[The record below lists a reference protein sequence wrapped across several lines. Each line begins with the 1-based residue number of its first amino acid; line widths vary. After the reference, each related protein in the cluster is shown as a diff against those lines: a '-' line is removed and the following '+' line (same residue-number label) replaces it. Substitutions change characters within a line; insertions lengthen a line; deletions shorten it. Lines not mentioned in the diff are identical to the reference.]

1 MPMSPIDRPDN
12 SINPF
17 EKSRLFKAAASALEK
32 ATVKPEVGAT
42 RPEKPNN
49 APATPQTTQVSRES
63 DLNHVEGQLNIS
75 TRAILNLI
83 QRFRLRSMT
92 MDQLKALPMSQLS
105 QEEKSFVLFMRRNP
119 QVFERISSVDGE
131 PASLSQK
138 DVKLAAQLAGDSLRL
153 SNDDLRYLQ
162 KTPLPAP
169 STNSPFSLSA
179 PTRFGQLQTQDLLN
193 ALNQLMG
200 PKETNIS
207 FEALMRLSAVN
218 SGLRGRELE
227 ALRFLQTNTVSKV
240 LEKIVASNNGLL
252 TPEALRVL
260 TSLLWNPS
268 IYGSAPIVFFKSG
281 PSHPDGESIH
291 SVDVVDVVDDHKNEQ
306 IRPTRR
312 KPSLR
317 VEAHRMLEILYNI
330 SDAGEATLE
339 QLRQYKPRNDEE
351 EKTLHLLRQHN
362 VFEALA
368 CLDDN
373 PDSLSDEDIKIALA
387 EHALVL
393 SDPFMVLVILP

>member
-32 ATVKPEVGAT
+32 NTAKPEVNAN
-42 RPEKPNN
+42 RVNNANEKPTT
-49 APATPQTTQVSRES
+49 APVAS
-63 DLNHVEGQLNIS
+63 DAGLNGIEGRLNIS

-92 MDQLKALPMSQLS
+92 FDQLKSLPLSQLS
-105 QEEKSFVLFMRRNP
+105 QEEKTFVLFMRRNP
-119 QVFERISSVDGE
+119 QVFERISSGDGE

-153 SNDDLRYLQ
+153 SNEDLRYLRQ
-162 KTPLPAP
+162 TPLPAP
-169 STNSPFSLSA
+169 SASSPFALSA

-193 ALNQLMG
+193 ALKQLVG
-200 PKETNIS
+200 PEGNGIS

-240 LEKIVASNNGLL
+240 LQKIGASNEGII

-291 SVDVVDVVDDHKNEQ
+291 GVDTVDEVDDHKNEQ

-339 QLRQYKPRNDEE
+339 QLRQYEPRNAEE